1 MPILS
6 ANAIAG
12 YAQNAGF
19 SRARTHRGVRED
31 ILAVAIALGESGGN
45 TNAHNAVP
53 PDNSYGLWQINMLGA
68 LGPER
73 RRQFGISSNEAL
85 YDPATNA
92 RAAFKVFMDAGNSF
106 RPWSVYTSG
115 SYLRHL
121 SAATA
126 GANKPVVGSAGKL
139 PGGESTAERTGG
151 DFGIGDFVAFIT
163 SPDSWRRVALF
174 LGGGILL
181 IVGVL
186 MVTGKGIDDVAS
198 VVPVGRIAKSLRAV
212 K

>member
-1 MPILS
+1 MPVIS
-6 ANAIAG
+6 AGAIAG
-12 YAQNAGF
+12 YAQGAGF
-19 SRARTHRGVRED
+19 SRARSHRGVRED

-45 TNAHNAVP
+45 TTAHNAVP

-92 RAAFKVFMDAGNSF
+92 RAAFKVFTDAGNSF

-121 SAATA
+121 SAATK
-126 GANKPVVGSAGKL
+126 GGNLPVVGSAGKL
-139 PGGESTAERTGG
+139 PGGKTDGE
-151 DFGIGDFVAFIT
+151 DFGIGDFVSFIT
-163 SPDSWRRVALF
+163 SGESWLRVALF
-174 LGGGILL
+174 LGGGVLL
-181 IVGVL
+181 IIGVL
-186 MVTGKGIDDVAS
+186 MVAGKGIDDVAS